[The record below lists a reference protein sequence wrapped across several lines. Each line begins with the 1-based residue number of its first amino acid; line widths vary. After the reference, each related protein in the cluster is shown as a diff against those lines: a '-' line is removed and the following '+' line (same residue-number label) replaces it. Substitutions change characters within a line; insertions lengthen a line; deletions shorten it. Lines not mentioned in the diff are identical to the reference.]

1 MKNQI
6 LEILVDFT
14 DKVND
19 NTSIFNGSL
28 YTKNNVLE
36 ILSALAQEIHS
47 IEEQPVRPARI
58 DEDAITRLVEIMES
72 AAVDYAR
79 SCAEN
84 YEFDDID
91 FDTNEYRGELTVTAS
106 VEVDYDSLSRS
117 ATFNT
122 NAARTVITELLTP
135 NAQPNA

>member
-19 NTSIFNGSL
+19 NISIFNGSL
-28 YTKNNVLE
+28 YTKNNVVE
-36 ILSALAQEIHS
+36 ILAALAQEIHS
-47 IEEQPVRPARI
+47 IEEQPIRATI
-58 DEDAITRLVEIMES
+58 DEDTITRITEIAEVF
-72 AAVDYAR
+72 ATNHAQN
-79 SCAEN
+79 CADN
-84 YEFDDID
+84 YDFDDID

-106 VEVDYDSLSRS
+106 VEVDSHSLARS
-117 ATFNT
+117 ATFNAT
-122 NAARTVITELLTP
+122 AAKAAFRELLTP

>member
-19 NTSIFNGSL
+19 NISIFNGSL
-28 YTKNNVLE
+28 YTKNNVVE
-36 ILSALAQEIHS
+36 ILSALAQEIHT
-47 IEEQPVRPARI
+47 IEEQPVSTYRI
-58 DEDAITRLVEIMES
+58 DEDTITRITEIAEVF
-72 AAVDYAR
+72 ATNHAQN
-79 SCAEN
+79 CAEN

-91 FDTNEYRGELTVTAS
+91 FNTNEYRGELTVTAS
-106 VEVDYDSLSRS
+106 VEVDSHSLARS
-117 ATFNT
+117 ATFNAT
-122 NAARTVITELLTP
+122 AAKAAFRELLTP